1 MEFLLDKIK
10 PTKNNAEFFDA
21 MRHELIRLK
30 IIA

>member
-21 MRHELIRLK
+21 MRHELI
-30 IIA
+30 